1 MRPRRKDGK
10 GARRARCRRRRETA
24 QAGKLSALRDARA
37 QLDARPACPVR
48 GERAQA
54 MVEMVVVVPVLVV
67 LALIVYNLGVF
78 AAAVARFDRL
88 APDIVMAR
96 AVSAGEG
103 EGARADIVRGALEE
117 AMAGYGLEIEVVE
130 EVEEGEGAVDAL
142 VSLVAPLRTYRCTMR
157 YAPWPSSFSIAGV
170 SARVPAFL
178 SHERA
183 VTVDVWRS
191 GVVG

>member
-1 MRPRRKDGK
+1 MR
-10 GARRARCRRRRETA
+10 A
-24 QAGKLSALRDARA
+24 
-37 QLDARPACPVR
+37 V
-48 GERAQA
+48 RAQA
-54 MVEMVVVVPVLVV
+54 AVEMAVVVPVLVV
-67 LALIVYNLGVF
+67 LALIAYNVGVF
-78 AAAVARFDRL
+78 TAAVARFDRL

-103 EGARADIVRGALEE
+103 EGSRADIVRAALEE
-117 AMAGYGLEIEVVE
+117 AMAGYDLEIEVVE
-130 EVEEGEGAVDAL
+130 EIEEAEGGVDAL

-170 SARVPAFL
+170 AARVPAFL
-178 SHERA
+178 AHERA